1 MISIRNRTP
10 YLLKIYA
17 IYLYYSARSLR
28 LASKCLEPLIKRSHV
43 AIWKWLQCI
52 DIDNFVIDRRR
63 REKKRIR
70 RVMIDETMITVK
82 GEVYWLWIAYEP
94 YIKKY
99 LLMNISKDRSMLV
112 CYNFIKKLKKLYGSK
127 YTIYTDGAHYYNQ
140 ACRWLRIRHYVYNQ
154 EDKNTTERAIQYIKD
169 RTECFDDNF
178 PCKDNCSKEHIK
190 NWFRMFMMYLNVKI
204 DLSKFIT
211 ISMDSG

>member
-28 LASKCLEPLIKRSHV
+28 LASKCLEPLIRRSHV

-169 RTECFDDNF
+169 RTECFDDYF

>member
-1 MISIRNRTP
+1 MISIRNRTL
-10 YLLKIYA
+10 YLLKLYA

-28 LASKCLEPLIKRSHV
+28 LASKCLKSLVRRSHV

-52 DIDNFVIDRRR
+52 DINDFVIDRR

-70 RVMIDETMITVK
+70 SIMIDESMITVK

-94 YIKKY
+94 YINKY
-99 LLMNISKDRSMLV
+99 LLMYISKERTVLI
-112 CYNFIKKLKKLYGSK
+112 CYNFIKRLKRLYGSK

-140 ACRWLRIRHYVYNQ
+140 ACRWLRIRHVVYDDK
-154 EDKNTTERAIQYIKD
+154 DKNVMERAIQYIKD

-178 PCKDNCSKEHIK
+178 PCKDKCSKEHVK
-190 NWFRMFMMYLNVKI
+190 NWFRGFMTYLNVKI
-204 DLSKFIT
+204 DLSKFIMKL
-211 ISMDSG
+211 MDDG